1 MKIGCFRAERAEVI
15 VAVNPGVVAVVPVD
29 ADGVIADGFHG
40 LHLQFGLEHFQ
51 RICVGRPFLGR
62 RAMRAG
68 AGGAGAFPAEE
79 FEAEGGMNAVDP
91 VDFNTFGLADGDM
104 FGFRLR
110 STHIS

>member
-1 MKIGCFRAERAEVI
+1 MRIGCFSREGAKVI
-15 VAVNPGVVAVVPVD
+15 VAVNTGIVTIVPVD
-29 ADGVIADGFHG
+29 ANGVVTHGFDG

-79 FEAEGGMNAVDP
+79 FEAEGAMNAVDP
-91 VDFNTFGLADGDM
+91 VDFNTLGFTDGDV
-104 FGFRLR
+104 FGFG
-110 STHIS
+110 SAHIS